1 MQRTNIYLDDDQL
14 RMLKHLAAEERQSVA
29 DLVRQAVD
37 AYLAQRVADDAAW
50 REQFD
55 QLLARV
61 RSRIP
66 ATIPSQEIE
75 ADITAAREEVKQ
87 ERRVARRR

>member
-1 MQRTNIYLDDDQL
+1 
-14 RMLKHLAAEERQSVA
+14 MLKHLAAEERQSVA

-55 QLLARV
+55 QLLARI
-61 RSRIP
+61 RGRIP
-66 ATIPSQEIE
+66 SSISPQEIE
-75 ADITAAREEVKQ
+75 ADITAAHEEVKQ

>member
-14 RMLKHLAAEERQSVA
+14 RMLKHLAAEDRQSVA
-29 DLVRQAVD
+29 NLVRQAVD

-55 QLLARV
+55 RLLARI
-61 RSRIP
+61 RGRIP
-66 ATIPSQEIE
+66 STISSQEIE
-75 ADITAAREEVKQ
+75 ADITAAREEIKQ